1 MLPKKRNNNSILALI
16 YDYFQENQQLREQNQ
31 EYQNLIKK
39 QKEIIQNLI
48 KNNGGKKP
56 WQKNQ
61 ESFLKMPKLEIEKQ

>member
-1 MLPKKRNNNSILALI
+1 MTLI
-16 YDYFQENQQLREQNQ
+16 YDYFQENQHLKAKIEQLTKTNQ

-48 KNNGGKKP
+48 KNNGGKKL

-61 ESFLKMPKLEIEKQ
+61 ESFLKMPRLEIERQ